1 LEALGSID
9 SIDYRNIVSGSYVPF
24 FFRLKS
30 MKVFQR
36 FSFKLFNFLII
47 LVDPSLDPFPFFSI
61 CLEMED
67 QIWMH
72 YTRHVRASAE
82 QSAVITRLDLLQAGT
97 CIVFIAS
104 RVLC

>member
-1 LEALGSID
+1 
-9 SIDYRNIVSGSYVPF
+9 
-24 FFRLKS
+24 

-47 LVDPSLDPFPFFSI
+47 LVDPSLDPFPFFNI